1 MRLHLLLSL
10 FIVSIF
16 SGCAQNKL
24 SNEFKGRIYVLE
36 SQENFFQL
44 KEDGVASYYSIEEIG
59 ERNLSEHSAS
69 WRILDDTTL
78 ILTVK
83 YEPKYENA
91 EFTLKYNKEKDY

>member
-44 KEDGVASYYSIEEIG
+44 KEDGVASYYSIE
-59 ERNLSEHSAS
+59 
-69 WRILDDTTL
+69 
-78 ILTVK
+78 
-83 YEPKYENA
+83 
-91 EFTLKYNKEKDY
+91 